1 MGEVANIN
9 QIRDPQLYLLQSLEP
24 ESLLQ
29 RLLGLCEGFVGAA
42 LRTPD
47 LPGWQVGQRTNQ
59 HEHLSI
65 LWDGET
71 VAELIL
77 YANTPKR
84 LPGNL
89 MPTAS
94 LAIAHTVRLARAE
107 YAAYTDALTGLAN
120 RRALEPH
127 LDKTTHQAA
136 LILDLDFFK
145 QVNDQFGH
153 DAGDQLLRRAAKRL
167 KAGLRAGDQAY
178 RLGGEEFLVVMQLD
192 QVDDLAAAAE
202 RIRQKLCGAIQVDH
216 EWIRFTCSAGLATGQ
231 MELSELIRHA
241 DRALYRAKHAGRNQT
256 AIFVA

>member
-1 MGEVANIN
+1 MGEVANLN

-24 ESLLQ
+24 ESLLN

-42 LRTPD
+42 LRTPG

-59 HEHLSI
+59 HEHLSV

-77 YANTPKR
+77 YATTPKR

-94 LAIAHTVRLARAE
+94 MAIAHTVRLARAE

-120 RRALEPH
+120 RRALEPDLH
-127 LDKTTHQAA
+127 RVERQAA
-136 LILDLDFFK
+136 LVLDLDFFK

-153 DAGDQLLRRAAKRL
+153 DAGDQLLRRVAKRL
-167 KAGLRAGDQAY
+167 KDGLRAGDKAY

-192 QVDDLAAAAE
+192 ENDDLQIAAE
-202 RIRQKLCGAIQVDH
+202 RLRQKLCGAILIED
-216 EWIRFTCSAGLATGQ
+216 EWIRFSCSAGLATGDL
-231 MELSELIRHA
+231 ELAELIRMA
-241 DRALYRAKHAGRNQT
+241 DRALYRAKHGGRNQT
-256 AIFVA
+256 ASYAV